1 MPPQHIDD
9 DALLH
14 PPNVDPRG
22 AVVAIGNFDG
32 VHVGH
37 QMVLRDVVAR
47 AEKLGLSSYVLTFDP
62 HPSAVLGR
70 VAPSL
75 LTTLERRSLLVR
87 RLGVTDVLVR
97 HFDRAF
103 AAWSPERFAEE
114 LLAKTLRAKVVV
126 VGDNFGFG
134 AKRAGNAALLQK
146 MGAQLGFE
154 AFAHPPA
161 HDAKGSFSSSRA
173 RAAIA
178 AGDLADAEIVLSRWH
193 SLSGV
198 VVEGAKLGR
207 TLGFPTANLGSIP
220 EMLPADGIYAVVVD
234 DLRQGEAG
242 TALAKGVMSI
252 GVRPTIGG
260 DLARTVEVFL
270 FDFSGDLYGARLRVH
285 VVSRLREERKYD
297 GLDALKVQIGLDAE
311 LAKTRLEGVRPAVR
325 PGDKSSGGSFG

>member
-1 MPPQHIDD
+1 MPPQYIDD
-9 DALLH
+9 AH

-62 HPSAVLGR
+62 HPSLVLGR
-70 VAPSL
+70 EAPSL
-75 LTTLERRSLLVR
+75 LTTLVRRASLVR
-87 RLGVTDVLVR
+87 RLGVTDVLAR
-97 HFDRAF
+97 RFDRAF
-103 AAWSPERFAEE
+103 ASWSPERFAEE
-114 LLAKTLRAKVVV
+114 LLAKTLHAKVVV
-126 VGDNFGFG
+126 VGQNFGFG
-134 AKRAGNAALLQK
+134 AKRAGNAALLEK

-154 AFAHPPA
+154 AYAHPPA
-161 HDAKGSFSSSRA
+161 HDAKGPFSSSRA
-173 RAAIA
+173 RTAIA
-178 AGDLADAEIVLSRWH
+178 AGDLDEAELVLSRWH

-207 TLGFPTANLGSIP
+207 TLGFPTANLGEIP

-234 DLRQGEAG
+234 DLGQEQGEAG

-297 GLDALKVQIGLDAE
+297 GLEALKVQIALDAK
-311 LAKTRLEGVRPAVR
+311 LARARLEGVRPAIR